1 MYVERVHLIP
11 CTTVLFSRVDKKIV
25 LFIRLGS
32 NSVLDDAPHSVHS
45 EGFVCDIG
53 YSD

>member
-1 MYVERVHLIP
+1 MHVERVRLIP
-11 CTTVLFSRVDKKIV
+11 CTTVLFSHVDKIFV

-32 NSVLDDAPHSVHS
+32 NSELDDAPHSVHS
-45 EGFVCDIG
+45 EGFVFDIG